1 MGTTDHHPKAI
12 QMSKSN
18 SIAERVSAKRDGS
31 NATCYRVYMG
41 LGSPLSS
48 GKVIIFDGS
57 LEYPLL
63 TPPFPPSSVDKSQ
76 PLD

>member
-12 QMSKSN
+12 QMSSISN
-18 SIAERVSAKRDGS
+18 VAERVSVKRHSS

-48 GKVIIFDGS
+48 GKMRLFADS
-57 LEYPLL
+57 SKYLTFSHLTLTNPNPL
-63 TPPFPPSSVDKSQ
+63 TNA
-76 PLD
+76 

>member
-12 QMSKSN
+12 QMSSIN
-18 SIAERVSAKRDGS
+18 SKAKRVSVSDSGS

-48 GKVIIFDGS
+48 RKERLFADS
-57 LEYPLL
+57 SKYLTFSHLTLTNPNPL
-63 TPPFPPSSVDKSQ
+63 TNA
-76 PLD
+76 